1 MTMFSHLN
9 DWVAKNISHK
19 LLVAFFLVF
28 FGTYLATALV
38 VLTAVRSSVVGAEHD
53 ALEQMASFKLNSL
66 NTHFGQLET
75 DLHAWSKL
83 DVMNDLASGDVD
95 QRVARALEDMKADY
109 ALKGNLYAF
118 NAAGELVA
126 SSESRRRNLVLP
138 AIWQTGD
145 GVTFIDK
152 HASPLDGKPIA
163 ALATPVYSSFA
174 KGLQLGT
181 LVVTYPW
188 SAVRE
193 TLADHA
199 MLLRAGTPPVVL
211 ESTLDGVS
219 DEGVLAALARAKPD
233 DVWLRVG
240 HAIYLNHA
248 AANGRDRL
256 LADWKVVVFR
266 TPTYLNHTLSMVAW
280 ELAGLCALITLPLIM
295 VIRWLANRL
304 TAPLR
309 ELTGFVAGIT
319 GTGDLSQRL
328 APTSRDELGTLTTA
342 FNHMTG
348 RLDAAAQE
356 RERFVRE
363 LELSAQ
369 ELERKVEIRT
379 RELTEA
385 NAEQTRILT
394 ELQSAQSQLIQQ
406 EKLASL
412 GQLVAGV
419 AHELNNPIG
428 FIYANFPHLEEY
440 VRTLLDVLDSLR
452 QLPMSDE
459 ARAELERRLEEADID
474 YLRGDLLKIIR
485 SGQSGATRIKDIISS
500 LRSFSRLDEA
510 VEKNARLEDGLDDTL
525 ALLHHHL
532 QKRIEVAKDYQLN
545 TSILCHPGQLN
556 QVFMNILYNA
566 IQAIDGPGTITVST
580 RREDGWAVVVIA
592 DTGRGIPA
600 ETLGRIF
607 DPFFTTKKVGEGTGL
622 GLSIS
627 YGIVQNHGGRIEVD
641 STPGKGTTFTIR
653 LPIDGKPANQPGN

>member
-1 MTMFSHLN
+1 MSIFSRLN

-66 NTHFGQLET
+66 NTHFDQLRT

-109 ALKGNLYAF
+109 ALKGDLYAF
-118 NAAGELVA
+118 NAAGQLIA
-126 SSESRRRNLVLP
+126 SSDNRRRNTLLP
-138 AIWQTGD
+138 AAWRPGKAI
-145 GVTFIDK
+145 TFVDK
-152 HASPLDGKPIA
+152 HASPLDGSPIA
-163 ALATPVYSSFA
+163 ALSTPVYSSFA
-174 KGLQLGT
+174 KDLQLGT

-193 TLADHA
+193 TLAEQA
-199 MLLRAGTPPVVL
+199 MLLRTGTPPVIL
-211 ESTLDGVS
+211 ESTLRGVGGES
-219 DEGVLAALARAKPD
+219 VIEALGRTRPG
-233 DVWLRVG
+233 DVWLQLGPTR
-240 HAIYLNHA
+240 YLAHA
-248 AANGRDRL
+248 AANGSGRL
-256 LADWKVVVFR
+256 LADWEVVVFR
-266 TPTYLNHTLSMVAW
+266 SPTYLNHTLSVVAW
-280 ELAGLCALITLPLIM
+280 ELAALCAVITLPLIM

-309 ELTGFVAGIT
+309 DLTGFVAGIT

-342 FNHMTG
+342 FNHMAG

-363 LELSAQ
+363 LEFSAQ
-369 ELERKVEIRT
+369 ELEKKVQART
-379 RELTEA
+379 RELTAA
-385 NAEQTRILT
+385 NAEQARILA

-440 VRTLLDVLDSLR
+440 VRTLLDVLDGMR

-525 ALLHHHL
+525 ALLRHHL
-532 QKRIEVAKDYQLN
+532 QKRIEVVKDYRLN
-545 TSILCHPGQLN
+545 TAILCHPGQLN

-566 IQAIDGPGTITVST
+566 IQAIEGPGTVTVST
-580 RREDGWAVVVIA
+580 RREEGWAVVAIA
-592 DTGRGIPA
+592 DSGCGIPA

-641 STPGKGTTFTIR
+641 SAPGKGTTFTIR
-653 LPIDGKPANQPGN
+653 LPIDGKPASQPGS